1 MEFLRHL
8 RRLCT
13 SVEELG
19 VTPAATDVL
28 ACAYP
33 SIVRRLARERP
44 WEDVEFVLDD
54 GVDVVFRYLLAVQRY
69 FHRVPDEILEVAVT
83 RPMAVVDAMLACRME
98 YVTHNDTALS
108 HCMAMMALYDHDRG
122 HWLHRGETRAAL
134 QTILRRA
141 LVPVLLHARHTMC
154 PEGARTMR
162 AIAASLVGDEIVRNS
177 FPDEE
182 ETGTDPSPH
191 VCPITL
197 SPAFR
202 PVVASDGHVYEHAA
216 IIEHMSNRLTSPM
229 TREPLDVHLAP
240 LTSAT
245 K

>member
-1 MEFLRHL
+1 MEFLRNL

-13 SVEELG
+13 SIEELG

-69 FHRVPDEILEVAVT
+69 FHRVPDEILEVAAT
-83 RPMAVVDAMLACRME
+83 RPRAVVDAMLACRME

-108 HCMAMMALYDHDRG
+108 HCVAMMALYDHDRG
-122 HWLHRGETRAAL
+122 HWFHRGATRAAL
-134 QTILRRA
+134 RPSSGA
-141 LVPVLLHARHTMC
+141 LVPVVGFTRGAPCAPTGACHARDRRV
-154 PEGARTMR
+154 PRGRR
-162 AIAASLVGDEIVRNS
+162 IVRAS
-177 FPDEE
+177 FPT
-182 ETGTDPSPH
+182 TGRRGRTRRH

-197 SPAFR
+197 SPRSARR
-202 PVVASDGHVYEHAA
+202 PGRTRASTPPSLRTCRTA
-216 IIEHMSNRLTSPM
+216 SR
-229 TREPLDVHLAP
+229 RR
-240 LTSAT
+240 
-245 K
+245 